1 MYIAREREREI
12 HRRLWIVGR
21 TWPTNIPSISFP
33 ARERGQTRRDRD
45 NETSP
50 PSSLFPT
57 RYLLVQRDSWPF
69 STRSRKERNFCLYVY
84 IYIYIYFST
93 RRIEGGGRR
102 YPRFEYIFFYTMGV
116 RTYDGT
122 DLGYACRVEEKKKY
136 LLDGPRIEFLRRLVL
151 PSEDGKRRGL
161 TNRER

>member
-1 MYIAREREREI
+1 MAVFNEI
-12 HRRLWIVGR
+12 PKRAKL
-21 TWPTNIPSISFP
+21 
-33 ARERGQTRRDRD
+33 
-45 NETSP
+45 
-50 PSSLFPT
+50 
-57 RYLLVQRDSWPF
+57 LLVR
-69 STRSRKERNFCLYVY
+69 
-84 IYIYIYFST
+84 IHIYIYFST

-116 RTYDGT
+116 RT

>member
-84 IYIYIYFST
+84 IYIYIFPRGGS
-93 RRIEGGGRR
+93 RVEGGVIPVSSISSFIRWVYVRIWDTRVVSRR
-102 YPRFEYIFFYTMGV
+102 
-116 RTYDGT
+116 
-122 DLGYACRVEEKKKY
+122 
-136 LLDGPRIEFLRRLVL
+136 RR
-151 PSEDGKRRGL
+151 
-161 TNRER
+161 NIY

>member
-1 MYIAREREREI
+1 MYIEREREREI

-84 IYIYIYFST
+84 IYIYI
-93 RRIEGGGRR
+93 
-102 YPRFEYIFFYTMGV
+102 FFHAEDRGWRAALSPFRVYLLL
-116 RTYDGT
+116 YDGCT
-122 DLGYACRVEEKKKY
+122 YVRWYGSGIRVSCRGEEE
-136 LLDGPRIEFLRRLVL
+136 IFIRR
-151 PSEDGKRRGL
+151 SAH
-161 TNRER
+161 